1 MDTSPITSW
10 EGAEAFYTYFD
21 GGALFWFWLAVVCC
35 IIPIVVAYK
44 AEQRAESSH
53 E

>member
-44 AEQRAESSH
+44 AEKRAESKH
-53 E
+53 D

>member
-1 MDTSPITSW
+1 MDTSPITAW
-10 EGAEAFYTYFD
+10 EGAEAFYTFYD
-21 GGALFWFWLAVVCC
+21 GGAMLWFWLAVVCC

-44 AEQRAESSH
+44 AEKRAEDRH